1 MNDFALISVSIIG
14 IIGAIITTQLWQMNW
29 FKRENFKIQ
38 KSNVMSQN
46 KIKLRKLER
55 DLGLNKDKN
64 VQPVEQKGILDLV
77 KGMDRDKIEGI
88 LELLQN
94 NEGSGEEGTGSIL
107 DQIPPELIQG
117 FLQGISKKNDKNE
130 GSGENQTIYQ
140 S

>member
-1 MNDFALISVSIIG
+1 MNDTGLIIVSIIG

-55 DLGLNKDKN
+55 DLGLTKDKN

-77 KGMDRDKIEGI
+77 KGFG
-88 LELLQN
+88 N
-94 NEGSGEEGTGSIL
+94 WN
-107 DQIPPELIQG
+107 
-117 FLQGISKKNDKNE
+117 
-130 GSGENQTIYQ
+130 
-140 S
+140 

>member
-1 MNDFALISVSIIG
+1 MNDIALISVSIIG

>member
-1 MNDFALISVSIIG
+1 MNDIALISVSIIG

-94 NEGSGEEGTGSIL
+94 NEGSGEEGSGSIL

>member
-1 MNDFALISVSIIG
+1 MNDIAFITVSILG

-55 DLGLNKDKN
+55 DLGLSKDKN

-94 NEGSGEEGTGSIL
+94 NEGSGEEGSGSIL
-107 DQIPPELIQG
+107 DQIPPEIIQG
-117 FLQGISKKNDKNE
+117 FLQGITKKNDKNE
-130 GSGENQTIYQ
+130 GSGESQTIYQ